1 MVYVDKKTLEV
12 VILEKKALI
21 ENEAIE
27 KLCLPDDELVIVKYV
42 RFGTGGLSSAMTRTD
57 FSQRFT
63 RIVEAGGKLK
73 MKSIIDLYGLGVSN
87 VS

>member
-42 RFGTGGLSSAMTRTD
+42 RFGTGGLHSAMTKAD
-57 FSQRFT
+57 FVSRFV
-63 RIVEAGGKLK
+63 RIVTLNGILQKEVIMELFGGN
-73 MKSIIDLYGLGVSN
+73 N